1 MRFRTITAL
10 LITTAALAACSDS
23 ATAPSPSVE
32 TELDE
37 VIFDISAEPNDV
49 AAAQD
54 RRDRPTTAATPPR
67 ERRLTEAQRQCIK
80 DAVEEFRTANAAVL
94 EQLQAI
100 HKKAREAVAAGATRA
115 EVRRILE
122 QAKPLLERL
131 RAAHEALHQK
141 IRACLA

>member
-10 LITTAALAACSDS
+10 LTTTAILAACSDS

-32 TELDE
+32 AELEE

-54 RRDRPTTAATPPR
+54 RRERPTTTAQPPR

-80 DAVEEFRTANAAVL
+80 DAVEAFRTANQSVL